1 MVKAEKTLEFPGK
14 KSQETYDLGAELA
27 KQAGYTILKQRPNA
41 FLLVCE
47 GQLQNQRTSLNMN
60 VPFIAPHTL
69 SLNLQCDTLE
79 DAAPL
84 QTELERIAALAPGA

>member
-14 KSQETYDLGAELA
+14 SSKESYDLGAELA
-27 KQAGYTILKQRPNA
+27 QQAGYTILKRRENA

-47 GQLQNQRTSLNMN
+47 GQLQGQRTSLNMN

-69 SLNLQCDTLE
+69 SLNLQCDTL
-79 DAAPL
+79 DDPAPL
-84 QTELERIAALAPGA
+84 QAELERIAALA